1 MRYLALC
8 TDYDGTLATDG
19 QVLPGTV
26 TALEQFLASGRR
38 LVLVTGR
45 ELDDL
50 VKVCP
55 RLDLFEYVVAENGA
69 LLYKPSSGE
78 ITPLGPR
85 PPSSFIALLRQRG
98 VGPISVGRV
107 IVATWEPHES
117 TVLSTIR

>member
-19 QVLPGTV
+19 RLLPDTIA
-26 TALEQFLASGRR
+26 ALERLLASGRR

-50 VKVCP
+50 QKVCP
-55 RLDLFEYVVAENGA
+55 RLDLFAYVVAQNGC
-69 LLYKPSSGE
+69 LLSPPGPGQE
-78 ITPLGPR
+78 PPPAPR
-85 PPSSFIALLRQRG
+85 PPETFVALLRQRG

-107 IVATWEPHES
+107 IVATWEPHE
-117 TVLSTIR
+117 T